1 MADVAMELDFHF
13 QTLPGH
19 DDFQVA
25 IALHHLVVT
34 NGFVINLLKLLI
46 VVGGLMVEKNQPL
59 DVGLESDINSHHGGT
74 VAPTFFFHGVLKAE
88 LGIKYEGLAIGIEG
102 DIFIHYPGAEVFV
115 FSIGGVD
122 KSTAVFRYFVGE

>member
-25 IALHHLVVT
+25 IALNHLGVT
-34 NGFVINLLKLLI
+34 NGLVVNLLKLFI
-46 VVGGLMVEKNQPL
+46 IVGGLMMEKNQPL
-59 DVGLESDINSHHGGT
+59 DIGLESDINSHHGGT

-88 LGIKYEGLAIGIEG
+88 LGIKYQSLTIGIEG
-102 DIFIHYPGAEVFV
+102 DVFAHYLRAEVFV
-115 FSIGGVD
+115 FSVGGVD
-122 KSTAVFRYFVGE
+122 KSTAVFLDPVR

>member
-34 NGFVINLLKLLI
+34 NGLVVNLLKLLI

-74 VAPTFFFHGVLKAE
+74 VAPTFFFHGVLKAK

-102 DIFIHYPGAEVFV
+102 DIFIHYLRAEVFV
-115 FSIGGVD
+115 FSVGGVD
-122 KSTAVFRYFVGE
+122 KSTAVFRDSVGE